1 MLNLSRYLL
10 AFVAYLTFHNDVND
24 YERNRLLH
32 KIVEANLSKSP
43 SAQLRPMKKIN
54 DSMNL

>member
-1 MLNLSRYLL
+1 MLNLSRHLL
-10 AFVAYLTFHNDVND
+10 AFMANLTFHNDVND
-24 YERNRLLH
+24 YERNRLLD
-32 KIVEANLSKSP
+32 KIVEANLFKSP

>member
-10 AFVAYLTFHNDVND
+10 TFMVYLTFHNDVND

-43 SAQLRPMKKIN
+43 SAQLRPMKKN
-54 DSMNL
+54 